1 MVHYY
6 NCPLCFSEN
15 TGKYL
20 PITDHFLSKE
30 TFDLFKCSD
39 CNFIFTQDHPDEKD
53 AGHYYESK
61 DYLSHNNTANG
72 FIDILYRL
80 SRNAML
86 NRKWRTIR
94 QFTGLDKG
102 NLLDI
107 GAGSGHFASFMK
119 EKGWIVKGIEIND
132 NVREASASRF
142 GLDVISPGQIT
153 TLPAGHFDCITL
165 WHVLEHLQD
174 PFKYAS
180 EIKRLLRPGG
190 SCIVALP
197 NCKSYDAQYYK
208 DFWAAYDV
216 PRHLWHFTPQTFRK
230 FTEKTGLILKE
241 IKALPLDVFYISSL
255 SEKYKVSKLHFI
267 SGMIKGLWFAALS
280 LFRKEGS
287 SSLIYLLKK

>member
-6 NCPLCFSEN
+6 KCPLCFSEN
-15 TGKYL
+15 AGKYL
-20 PITDHFLSKE
+20 PIIDHFLSKE

-72 FIDILYRL
+72 FIDILYGL
-80 SRNAML
+80 SRNVML

-107 GAGSGHFASFMK
+107 GTGSGHFASFMK

-142 GLDVISPGQIT
+142 GLDIISPGQIT
-153 TLPAGHFDCITL
+153 TLAAGRFDCITL

-180 EIKRLLRPGG
+180 EIKRLLKPGG

-197 NCKSYDAQYYK
+197 NCKSYDAQYYR

-241 IKALPLDVFYISSL
+241 IKALPLDVFYISLL
-255 SEKYKVSKLHFI
+255 SEKYKASKLHFI
-267 SGMIKGLWFAALS
+267 SGMIKGLWFAVLS

>member
-6 NCPLCFSEN
+6 KCPLCFSEN

-39 CNFIFTQDHPDEKD
+39 CKFIFTQDHPDEKD

-61 DYLSHNNTANG
+61 DYLSHNNTSNG

-80 SRNAML
+80 SRNIML
-86 NRKWRTIR
+86 NRKWRTIK
-94 QFTGLDKG
+94 QFTGLEKG

-107 GAGSGHFASFMK
+107 GSGSGHFASFMK

-132 NVREASASRF
+132 NVRKISASRF

-197 NCKSYDAQYYK
+197 NCQSYDAQYYR

-230 FTEKTGLILKE
+230 FTEKTGLIFKE
-241 IKALPLDVFYISSL
+241 IKALSLDVFYISLL
-255 SEKYKVSKLHFI
+255 SEKYKASKIHFI
-267 SGMIKGLWFAALS
+267 SGMIIGLWFSILS
-280 LFRKEGS
+280 LLRKEAS